1 MPYLVKCPTCNSL
14 AECSEMGYAC
24 TNPACEECGVL
35 KYSEFTAVD
44 LLDIMDAVIDELP
57 RTASA
62 ENLSELVEDLRTVIT
77 IMEGEYDE

>member
-1 MPYLVKCPTCNSL
+1 
-14 AECSEMGYAC
+14 
-24 TNPACEECGVL
+24 VL

>member
-1 MPYLVKCPTCNSL
+1 MPYLVKCPKCASL
-14 AECSEMGYAC
+14 CEVSEMGYSC
-24 TNPACEECGVL
+24 TNPECSQCGVL